1 MSKYDFYFECV
12 VDAIIVVACLYAIVV
27 SLVSLLSL

>member
-12 VDAIIVVACLYAIVV
+12 VDVIIVLVCLYSIVV

>member
-12 VDAIIVVACLYAIVV
+12 VDTIIVIVCLYAIVV

>member
-12 VDAIIVVACLYAIVV
+12 VGAIIVFVCLYSIVV

>member
-1 MSKYDFYFECV
+1 MNKYDFYFECV
-12 VDAIIVVACLYAIVV
+12 VDAVIVVVCLYSIVV

>member
-12 VDAIIVVACLYAIVV
+12 IDAIIIVVCLYSIVV

>member
-1 MSKYDFYFECV
+1 MSKYDFYFECI
-12 VDAIIVVACLYAIVV
+12 VDAIIMIVCLYSIVV